1 MNNEPV
7 AWKAYEEINFSDQ
20 YILRWVREGDEYV
33 NRITK
38 EMMEDFKSVVRRQ
51 QAEIEALKKR
61 CLDEIFN
68 RTYADRCAEV
78 MCDYWKLAQAEV
90 DGLKVRIERMI
101 EKQSHYE
108 AMAHAGG
115 FEAGR
120 QQAFFDRAREVAKK
134 IDKNEYHTPE
144 D

>member
-7 AWKAYEEINFSDQ
+7 AWKAYEEVNFSDQ

-38 EMMEDFKSVVRRQ
+38 EMIEDFKAVVRQQ

-68 RTYADRCAEV
+68 RTYADRSAEV
-78 MCDYWKLAQAEV
+78 MCEYWELAQAEV

-101 EKQSHYE
+101 EKASHHE
-108 AMAHAGG
+108 ALAHAGG

-120 QQAFFDRAREVAKK
+120 QQGFFDRGKKVARQ
-134 IDKNEYHTPE
+134 IDNNEYHTPE